1 MEGDT
6 PVQSPSRGS
15 LHSRVYLRRTVYLAC
30 KHDYIMPLLDHGH
43 AMVDT
48 SIRLQLRREA
58 STDILLKAMLD
69 TEQDVTAPYAQGWML
84 GHSMVYLT
92 GYGKIYDGGGPSDPL
107 YV

>member
-1 MEGDT
+1 
-6 PVQSPSRGS
+6 
-15 LHSRVYLRRTVYLAC
+15 
-30 KHDYIMPLLDHGH
+30 MPLLDHGH